1 VEVDAA
7 CMEAVVGA
15 GGGGSHGGW
24 SRGSVED
31 GGAAAAV
38 EKGATTVDLEKGAAA
53 IVEEVGGRILTSS
66 PVSCTRGVRQTS
78 RPMSSRHHR

>member
-15 GGGGSHGGW
+15 DGGGSHGGW
-24 SRGSVED
+24 SRRHGGWRRGSVED

-53 IVEEVGGRILTSS
+53 IIEEVGGHILTSS
-66 PVSCTRGVRQTS
+66 PVSCTRDVR
-78 RPMSSRHHR
+78 RPHV